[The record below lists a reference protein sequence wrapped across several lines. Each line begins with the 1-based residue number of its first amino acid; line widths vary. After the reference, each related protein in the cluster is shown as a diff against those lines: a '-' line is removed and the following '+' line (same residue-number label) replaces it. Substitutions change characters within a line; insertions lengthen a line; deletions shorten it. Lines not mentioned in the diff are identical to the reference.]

1 MSLKKIKIHHYTSLV
16 SSTDCCILRWEN
28 RAGVRPGV
36 RVPGLEMTWN
46 LDTNLEPDPND
57 SNSF

>member
-1 MSLKKIKIHHYTSLV
+1 MIYHTNLFRMGEMSGNRSGHG
-16 SSTDCCILRWEN
+16 LRWEN

-46 LDTNLEPDPND
+46 LDTNLAPDPND